1 MKKENELCI
10 AFSLGSI
17 IDTKK
22 AEKVFEEKGLQA
34 FHDIL
39 KKHKEKNSIFSPGP
53 ALGLFMTL
61 RRLNREIPDD
71 VLNIKFVLV
80 SPIDPNPKTHA
91 VITDS
96 INHYLAENKEP
107 EDTQF
112 GFDLIAFTGSKDV
125 TPFLKMP
132 DLSVDL
138 MFTTSENSAKRLF
151 LNGIPSVCIPN
162 IDYKTNIELY
172 NKRFGNLVLFMDY
185 DGVIGDAESE
195 KVFQKAILENSNDP
209 VKEFLKYEEEN
220 KEIPMKLGPMGKT
233 IKKLSRVV
241 QYQKKL
247 QMTTK
252 DAENNLLEIIVV
264 TARSGQAN
272 KRFWLT
278 IDKNDIEISSMYMMQ
293 GLNKNNILKV
303 LGDEYKGHNLMFF
316 DDSVIHF
323 TRSQE
328 LKNIVSFWV
337 ANDENTTKE

>member
-1 MKKENELCI
+1 MKKENELCL

-22 AEKVFEEKGLQA
+22 AEAVFEEKGLQA
-34 FHDIL
+34 FHEVL
-39 KKHKEKNSIFSPGP
+39 KKQKTNKNIFSPGP
-53 ALGLFMTL
+53 ALGLFMAL

-71 VLNIKFVLV
+71 ILKIKFVLV

-96 INHYLAENKEP
+96 INHYLLENKEP
-107 EDTQF
+107 EDIQF

-132 DLSVDL
+132 ELSVDL
-138 MFTTSENSAKRLF
+138 MFTTSELSAKKHF

-172 NKRFGNLVLFMDY
+172 NKRFGNLIFFMDY

-195 KVFQKAILENSNDP
+195 KVYQNAIKEKNNDP
-209 VKEFLKYEEEN
+209 IKEFLIYEEKN
-220 KEIPMKLGPMGKT
+220 KKVPMQLGPMGKT

-241 QYQKKL
+241 DYQKKL
-247 QMTTK
+247 QMKTE
-252 DAENNLLEIIVV
+252 DAKKNILEIIVV

-272 KRFWLT
+272 ERFWLT
-278 IDKNDIEISSMYMMQ
+278 IDQNDIEISALYMMQ
-293 GLNKNNILKV
+293 GLNKNNILKT
-303 LGDEYKGHNLMFF
+303 LGEEYKGNNLMFF
-316 DDSVIHF
+316 DDSFIHF
-323 TRSQE
+323 SRSKE
-328 LKNIVSFWV
+328 LKNITSFWV
-337 ANDENTTKE
+337 VNDENTKK